1 MGLGV
6 GDPRS
11 SLSMLTWPVAFAQGA
26 VLKIAPGTLISEEV
40 RHQLITLP
48 YYTVFDNLDFRVAG
62 DAVTLLGQ
70 VTRPVLKS
78 AAEQVVEQIKE
89 VGRVYNQIEVLPPST
104 EDDRMRLA
112 VYGATYAQPNL
123 SQYAT
128 LAVPPVHIIVERG
141 NVTLEG
147 TVRPALM
154 DKAEFFTQTSG
165 VPGVVSVTDRLRVKA
180 MNKPSH
186 QHATYKKTGSGPS
199 HNETGFAFRSKP
211 SPEFIGRG

>member
-1 MGLGV
+1 MSGRLWTGRV
-6 GDPRS
+6 I
-11 SLSMLTWPVAFAQGA
+11 LAAAYMLTWPVAFTQGNEDSSRNP
-26 VLKIAPGTLISEEV
+26 IAEEV

-48 YYTVFDNLDFRVAG
+48 YYTVFDNLDFRVAV
-62 DAVTLLGQ
+62 DTVTLLGQ

-78 AAEQVVEQIKE
+78 AAERAVEQIKE

-128 LAVPPVHIIVERG
+128 QAVAPVHIIVERG

-147 TVRPALM
+147 TVDMSM

-165 VPGVVSVTDRLRVKA
+165 VPGVVSVTDRLRVT
-180 MNKPSH
+180 H
-186 QHATYKKTGSGPS
+186 
-199 HNETGFAFRSKP
+199 
-211 SPEFIGRG
+211 